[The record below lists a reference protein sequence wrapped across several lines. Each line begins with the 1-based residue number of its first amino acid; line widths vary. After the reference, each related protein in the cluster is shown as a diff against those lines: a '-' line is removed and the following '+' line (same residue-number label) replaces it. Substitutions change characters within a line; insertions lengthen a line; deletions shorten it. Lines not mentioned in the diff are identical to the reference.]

1 MLDFPLQMERVVP
14 TTSEFDEILSY
25 NNLPSTNNYF
35 ATFVFIFVKMK
46 ELSAVNKYFLKYKW
60 LLILGILFVISSNI
74 FGLYMPEYI
83 RYAID
88 IVIENLATYHLADG
102 FAAQDVFKTHF
113 RYYIIFFS
121 VIIFITSIIKGLLM
135 FFMRQTI
142 IVMSRK
148 VEYDQKNELYQQY
161 QRLNTSFYKRNNTGD
176 LMSRISEDVS
186 RVRMYIGPA
195 IMYFI
200 NTGALFT
207 MVIYVMFNINAYL
220 SFLVLLPLPLLVF
233 SIYKV
238 SDIINKKSEAISIA
252 LSGLTTRAQEVFS
265 GVRVIQ
271 SFAIDKQIQ
280 QEFYM
285 ASDDYKNQ
293 NISLAKVDS
302 FFAPLM
308 LLLIGLSTLLVVYVG
323 GIEVNKGSFTA
334 GNIAEFVFYI
344 NMLTWPVASLGWCV
358 SLVQRAE
365 ASQKR
370 VNNFL
375 EDKNEII
382 NRPSVALNEIETIQ
396 FNHVTFV
403 YPDTGIQ
410 ALSDINFSI
419 HKGEKIAIV
428 GKTGSGKSTIAELLL
443 RTYEVEN
450 GSLTINGHNIKNI
463 DLAGYREKIGYTPQ
477 DVFLF
482 SDTVKNN
489 IHFGSEI
496 KPEDAQQQVE
506 KYAEIAHVH
515 NDILQLPKKYETIVG
530 ERGVMLSGGQKQR
543 ISIARSL
550 IKNPEV
556 ALLDDCLSAV
566 DAKTEK
572 TILDNLYATLQDK
585 TVIFITHRIFAIMN
599 FDKIL
604 VLEDG
609 KIIEQGN
616 HAELMEKKG
625 IYYDIYQ
632 LQQTA
637 EPNEV

>member
-1 MLDFPLQMERVVP
+1 
-14 TTSEFDEILSY
+14 
-25 NNLPSTNNYF
+25 
-35 ATFVFIFVKMK
+35 MK
-46 ELSAVNKYFLKYKW
+46 ELRAVNKYFVKYKW
-60 LLILGILFVISSNI
+60 LLILGIIFVITSNI
-74 FGLYMPEYI
+74 FGLYTPEYI
-83 RYAID
+83 RYTVD
-88 IVIENLATYHLADG
+88 IVKENLAVYHLANG
-102 FAAQDVFKTHF
+102 FDLQATFKIHF
-113 RYYIIFFS
+113 VYYIIFFAL
-121 VIIFITSIIKGLLM
+121 VILITSLLKGLLM

-148 VEYDQKNELYQQY
+148 VEYDQKNEMYQQY

-200 NTGALFT
+200 NTAALFT
-207 MVIYVMFNINAYL
+207 MVIYVMFDINAYL
-220 SFLVLLPLPLLVF
+220 SFLVLLPLPILVF

-238 SDIINKKSEAISIA
+238 SDIINKKSEQISIA

-280 QEFYM
+280 KEFYD
-285 ASDDYKNQ
+285 ASNDYKQQ

-370 VNNFL
+370 INNFL

-382 NRPSVALNEIETIQ
+382 NQPTVPLKTIESIA
-396 FNHVTFV
+396 FNHVTFI

-410 ALSDINFSI
+410 ALTDINFEI
-419 HKGEKIAIV
+419 IKGEKIAIV

-443 RTYEVEN
+443 RTYDVEIGN
-450 GSLTINGHNIKNI
+450 VSINQQNIKNI
-463 DLAGYREKIGYTPQ
+463 DLVGYREKVGYTPQ

-482 SDTVKNN
+482 SDTVNNN
-489 IHFGSEI
+489 ILFGNDI
-496 KPEDAQQQVE
+496 DKQNLIE
-506 KYAEIAHVH
+506 KYATIAHVH

-550 IKNPEV
+550 IKEPEV
-556 ALLDDCLSAV
+556 VLLDDCLSAV

-572 TILDNLYATLQDK
+572 TILDNLYATLKDK

-604 VLEDG
+604 VLDDG
-609 KIIEQGN
+609 KIVEQGN
-616 HAELMEKKG
+616 HAELMLLKG
-625 IYYDIYQ
+625 NYHDLYQ
-632 LQQTA
+632 LQQTDTVEA
-637 EPNEV
+637 E

>member
-1 MLDFPLQMERVVP
+1 
-14 TTSEFDEILSY
+14 
-25 NNLPSTNNYF
+25 
-35 ATFVFIFVKMK
+35 MK
-46 ELSAVNKYFLKYKW
+46 ELRAVNKYFIKYKW
-60 LLILGILFVISSNI
+60 LLILGIIFVITSNI
-74 FGLYMPEYI
+74 FGLYTPEYI
-83 RYAID
+83 RYSVD
-88 IVIENLATYHLADG
+88 ILKENLTTYHLATG
-102 FAAQDVFKTHF
+102 FALQSTFKTHF
-113 RYYIIFFS
+113 VYYIIFFS
-121 VIIFITSIIKGLLM
+121 VVILITSLIKGLLM

-200 NTGALFT
+200 NTFALFT
-207 MVIYVMFNINAYL
+207 MVIYVMFDINAYL
-220 SFLVLLPLPLLVF
+220 SFLVLLPLPILVF

-238 SDIINKKSEAISIA
+238 SDIINKKSEQISIA

-280 QEFYM
+280 QEFYK
-285 ASDDYKNQ
+285 ASEDYKQQ
-293 NISLAKVDS
+293 NISLARVDS

-308 LLLIGLSTLLVVYVG
+308 LLLIGLSTLLVVYIG
-323 GIEVNKGSFTA
+323 GIEVSKGSFTA
-334 GNIAEFVFYI
+334 GNIAEFIFYI

-370 VNNFL
+370 INDFL

-382 NRPSVALNEIETIQ
+382 NKPTVLLQIIEKIT
-396 FNHVTFV
+396 FDHVTFI

-410 ALSDINFSI
+410 ALTDIHFEIN
-419 HKGEKIAIV
+419 KGDKVAIV

-443 RTYEVEN
+443 RTYDAETGAVN
-450 GSLTINGHNIKNI
+450 INGKNIKNI
-463 DLAGYREKIGYTPQ
+463 DLFSYREKIGYTPQ

-489 IHFGSEI
+489 ILFGCTGD
-496 KPEDAQQQVE
+496 KEDVAE
-506 KYAEIAHVH
+506 KYAVVTHVH
-515 NDILQLPKKYETIVG
+515 NDILQLPKQYETVVG

-550 IKNPEV
+550 IKEPEV
-556 ALLDDCLSAV
+556 VLLDDCLSAV
-566 DAKTEK
+566 DVRTEK
-572 TILDNLYATLQDK
+572 IILDNLYATLSDK
-585 TVIFITHRIFAIMN
+585 TVIYITHRISAIMN
-599 FDKIL
+599 FDKIF
-604 VLEDG
+604 VLENG
-609 KIIEQGN
+609 YITEHGN
-616 HAELMEKKG
+616 HAELMSLKG
-625 IYYDIYQ
+625 SYYDIYQ
-632 LQQTA
+632 LQQTEKA
-637 EPNEV
+637 DVEL

>member
-1 MLDFPLQMERVVP
+1 MCLFLW
-14 TTSEFDEILSY
+14 
-25 NNLPSTNNYF
+25 N
-35 ATFVFIFVKMK
+35 MK
-46 ELSAVNKYFLKYKW
+46 ELRAVNKYFLKYKW
-60 LLILGILFVISSNI
+60 LLLLGILFVISSNI
-74 FGLYMPEYI
+74 FGLYTPEYI
-83 RYAID
+83 RYTVD
-88 IVIENLATYHLADG
+88 IVKENLSTYQLVNG
-102 FAAQDVFKTHF
+102 FDSQAVFKTHF
-113 RYYIIFFS
+113 VYYIIFFS
-121 VIIFITSIIKGLLM
+121 LVILITSLIKGLLM

-148 VEYDQKNELYQQY
+148 VEYDQKNELYRQY

-220 SFLVLLPLPLLVF
+220 SFLVLLPLPVLVF

-238 SDIINKKSEAISIA
+238 SDIINKKSESISIA

-280 QEFYM
+280 QEFYN
-285 ASDDYKNQ
+285 ASEDYKNQ

-308 LLLIGLSTLLVVYVG
+308 LLLIGLSTLLVVYIG

-334 GNIAEFVFYI
+334 GNIAEFIFYI

-370 VNNFL
+370 INNFL

-382 NRPSVALNEIETIQ
+382 NKPGVTVNSVEKIE
-396 FNHVTFV
+396 FKHVTFI

-410 ALSDINFSI
+410 ALTDINFDI
-419 HKGEKIAIV
+419 RKGEKVAIV

-443 RTYEVEN
+443 RTYDIDN
-450 GSLTINGHNIKNI
+450 GALTVNGHNIKDI
-463 DLAGYREKIGYTPQ
+463 DLVAYREKIGYTPQ

-482 SDTVKNN
+482 SDTVSNN
-489 IHFGSEI
+489 ILFGSEHESESESGTGSG
-496 KPEDAQQQVE
+496 KVQ
-506 KYAEIAHVH
+506 KYATIAHVH

-550 IKNPEV
+550 IKNPELV
-556 ALLDDCLSAV
+556 LLDDCLSAV

-572 TILDNLYATLQDK
+572 TILNNLYATLKDK

-604 VLEDG
+604 VLDNG
-609 KIIEQGN
+609 SIAEQGN

-632 LQQTA
+632 LQQTT
-637 EPNEV
+637 EPNEVQI

>member
-1 MLDFPLQMERVVP
+1 
-14 TTSEFDEILSY
+14 
-25 NNLPSTNNYF
+25 
-35 ATFVFIFVKMK
+35 MK
-46 ELSAVNKYFLKYKW
+46 ELRSVNKYFLKYKW
-60 LLILGILFVISSNI
+60 LLLLGILFVVTSNI
-74 FGLYMPEYI
+74 FGLYTPEYI
-83 RYAID
+83 RYTVD
-88 IVIENLATYHLADG
+88 IVKENLTTYQLING
-102 FAAQDVFKTHF
+102 FNGQEAFKSHF
-113 RYYIIFFS
+113 LYYIVFFS
-121 VIIFITSIIKGLLM
+121 FVILITSLIKGLLM

-200 NTGALFT
+200 NTFALFT

-220 SFLVLLPLPLLVF
+220 SFLVLIPLPILVF

-238 SDIINKKSEAISIA
+238 SDIINKKSEQISIA
-252 LSGLTTRAQEVFS
+252 LSGLTSRAQEVFS

-271 SFAIDKQIQ
+271 SFAIDKRIQ
-280 QEFYM
+280 KDFYD
-285 ASDDYKNQ
+285 ASNDYKKQ

-308 LLLIGLSTLLVVYVG
+308 LLLIGLSTLLVVYIG
-323 GIEVNKGSFTA
+323 GKEVINGSFTA

-370 VNNFL
+370 INIFL
-375 EDKNEII
+375 EDKNEI
-382 NRPSVALNEIETIQ
+382 LNNPTIPLQTIEKI
-396 FNHVTFV
+396 TFENV
-403 YPDTGIQ
+403 SFIYPDTGII
-410 ALSDINFSI
+410 ALRDINFEI
-419 HKGEKIAIV
+419 KKGEKIAIV

-443 RTYEVEN
+443 RNYDVEI
-450 GSLTINGHNIKNI
+450 GAIKINEQNIKNI
-463 DLAGYREKIGYTPQ
+463 DLAAFRKNVGYTPQ

-489 IHFGSEI
+489 MLFGI
-496 KPEDAQQQVE
+496 KDDGNIEHQQQLVE
-506 KYAEIAHVH
+506 KFATIAHVH
-515 NDILQLPKKYETIVG
+515 NDILDLSKKYETIVG

-550 IKNPEV
+550 LKNPEIV
-556 ALLDDCLSAV
+556 LLDDCLSAV

-572 TILDNLYATLQDK
+572 IILDNLNTTLYDK
-585 TVIFITHRIFAIMN
+585 TVIFITHRIFAVMN

-604 VLEDG
+604 VLENG
-609 KIIEQGN
+609 SIAEQGN
-616 HAELMEKKG
+616 HIELMEQKG
-625 IYYDIYQ
+625 IYYDLYQ
-632 LQQTA
+632 LQQLP
-637 EPNEV
+637 ENSEV